1 MRIGKGRMQ
10 GMRRHEANRASTS
23 ARGYAFGVC
32 YMHRS
37 SPLLMVRRN
46 TGVALS
52 QRPTPRP

>member
-1 MRIGKGRMQ
+1 
-10 GMRRHEANRASTS
+10 MRRHEVNRASTS
-23 ARGYAFGVC
+23 ARGYAFGAC